1 MGGRW
6 PATDIEAPPNFRHP
20 SPTLEDVPMVE
31 ASSESVR
38 PRFINVGTIVMLV
51 VMVVGGFWLRPVM
64 ATRNLNSLVAST
76 NADLPRTLDAG
87 TRLDRL
93 SGSSEGVVYHLTV
106 LNEVDFAEV
115 RPRLEAQTRTAY
127 CESMEGVVNDGFS
140 AEWRYSTQEG
150 RSLGSVKHEPS
161 ECR

>member
-1 MGGRW
+1 
-6 PATDIEAPPNFRHP
+6 
-20 SPTLEDVPMVE
+20 MVE
-31 ASSESVR
+31 ASNESVR
-38 PRFINVGTIVMLV
+38 RPSFVNVGTLVMLL

-76 NADLPRTLDAG
+76 NADLPRMLDAG

-93 SGSSEGVVYHLTV
+93 SASSEGVVYHLTV
-106 LNEVDFAEV
+106 MSGVDFTEI

-127 CESMEGVVNDGFS
+127 CERMEGVVNDGFS

-161 ECR
+161 DCR